1 MIIQLNEQDN
11 LKCDAIKFKN
21 KSGAVVNLVTKETN
35 EQHENIFILHPT
47 GGSQGSA
54 SLQCYFDEIGLA
66 TT

>member
-21 KSGAVVNLVTKETN
+21 KSGSIVNFIVKEKN
-35 EQHENIFILHPT
+35 EENVDVFILRPT